1 MTAPTF
7 DPAGSELRIETK
19 AVGMLA
25 KLAHDLSIA
34 ANDISVSTAAEGD
47 DVVVTLRAPV
57 AKLEVRGVRK
67 GTAVDEGVLSKSDRT
82 EIQRKIREEVLKAS
96 EVVAKLSVRAA
107 ALSLTEA
114 GTRTVPARGTVAI
127 GTRSANVS
135 TEASVEVSADRVRA
149 DGRVRLDLPAL
160 GITPPKGPLGAF
172 KVHETVEIVF
182 RLAFSKPTA

>member
-7 DPAGSELRIETK
+7 DPAGSELTIETK

-34 ANDISVSTAAEGD
+34 ANDITVSTAAEGD
-47 DVVVTLRAPV
+47 DIVVTLRAPV
-57 AKLEVRGVRK
+57 GRLEVRGVRK
-67 GTAVDEGVLSKSDRT
+67 GTSVDEAGLSKSDKT
-82 EIQRKIREEVLKAS
+82 EIQRKIREEVLKAN

-107 ALSLTEA
+107 SLSLSEPGKRA
-114 GTRTVPARGTVAI
+114 IPAKGTVAV
-127 GTRSANVS
+127 GSRSANVS
-135 TEASVEVSADRVRA
+135 TEASVEVTTEGVRA
-149 DGRVRLDLPAL
+149 SGRVRLDLPAL

-182 RLAFSKPTA
+182 RLAFASAPA

>member
-7 DPAGSELRIETK
+7 DPAGSELTVETK

-47 DVVVTLRAPV
+47 DIVVTLRAPV
-57 AKLEVRGVRK
+57 ARLEVRGVRK
-67 GTAVDEGVLSKSDRT
+67 GGTVDEGVLSRSDRSD
-82 EIQRKIREEVLKAS
+82 IQKKIREEVLKS
-96 EVVAKLSVRAA
+96 SDVVAKLSVRAA
-107 ALSLTEA
+107 ALSLSEP
-114 GTRTVPARGTVAI
+114 GKRTIPAKGTVAV
-127 GTRSANVS
+127 GSRSANVS
-135 TEASVEVSADRVRA
+135 TETTVEVTADRVRA
-149 DGRVRLDLPAL
+149 DGRVRVDLPAL

-182 RLAFSKPTA
+182 RLVFSQASA